1 MRLEHVFKA
10 GSIESVDDWRW
21 FEAEIEE
28 TEGWFLR

>member
-21 FEAEIEE
+21 FEAEIDE
-28 TEGWFLR
+28 TVHYR